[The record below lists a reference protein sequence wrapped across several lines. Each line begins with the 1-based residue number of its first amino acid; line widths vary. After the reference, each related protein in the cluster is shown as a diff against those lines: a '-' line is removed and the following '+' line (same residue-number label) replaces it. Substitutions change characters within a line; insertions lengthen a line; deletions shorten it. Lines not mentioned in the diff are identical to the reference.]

1 VFYIPSED
9 LHTQTLFAMPLSV
22 AVRGAANAAERGDMA
37 SNPHDKPS
45 PLITALDILGNLFTL
60 NLLFLLFSLPI
71 VTIGASVTAMYTVT
85 LRMID
90 KREGKV
96 FAGFWGAF
104 KKNFKKATIIWM
116 LVLLALVALFGML
129 LYTNTYE
136 GPLATFYT
144 IFMGIGIV
152 VLAVTLP
159 YLFPLLARFENTVF
173 GTIKNAFLL
182 SISNLGG
189 CIKIILAWTV
199 PLGVTIYFPYV
210 FLYTWYLWLFVLF
223 AVIAY
228 GTSFTA
234 RKVFKRFGVTADT
247 PEGSEIKGAPMPKKE
262 NDRIKYVKKES
273 PETEGNKE

>member
-1 VFYIPSED
+1 
-9 LHTQTLFAMPLSV
+9 
-22 AVRGAANAAERGDMA
+22 MA

-45 PLITALDILGNLFTL
+45 PLISVLDTLGSLFTL
-60 NLLFLLFSLPI
+60 NLLFLLFSLPV

-116 LVLLALVALFGML
+116 LILLALVSLFGML

-152 VLAVTLP
+152 ALAVTLP
-159 YLFPLLARFENTVF
+159 YLFPLLYTLHSEERPC
-173 GTIKNAFLL
+173 GSPL
-182 SISNLGG
+182 SLKERCNEAI
-189 CIKIILAWTV
+189 
-199 PLGVTIYFPYV
+199 
-210 FLYTWYLWLFVLF
+210 
-223 AVIAY
+223 
-228 GTSFTA
+228 
-234 RKVFKRFGVTADT
+234 R
-247 PEGSEIKGAPMPKKE
+247 GSPFRRPF
-262 NDRIKYVKKES
+262 
-273 PETEGNKE
+273 

>member
-1 VFYIPSED
+1 
-9 LHTQTLFAMPLSV
+9 
-22 AVRGAANAAERGDMA
+22 MA

-45 PLITALDILGNLFTL
+45 PLISVLDTLGSLFTL
-60 NLLFLLFSLPI
+60 NLLFLLFSLPV

-116 LVLLALVALFGML
+116 LILLALVSLFGML

-152 VLAVTLP
+152 ALAVTLP

-182 SISNLGG
+182 SISNLLVSRSAFFISSG
-189 CIKIILAWTV
+189 LRV
-199 PLGVTIYFPYV
+199 PTASRVEPST
-210 FLYTWYLWLFVLF
+210 FL
-223 AVIAY
+223 
-228 GTSFTA
+228 
-234 RKVFKRFGVTADT
+234 
-247 PEGSEIKGAPMPKKE
+247 
-262 NDRIKYVKKES
+262 
-273 PETEGNKE
+273 